1 METSDS
7 ASPATTVPKKKIT
20 SDKLVDETM
29 QKGFEEILAKTTAG
43 FVIGGLVG
51 VVMARAGASGARRAW
66 AGLGAGIGLGSGW
79 ARTSIELEKL
89 VGKDK

>member
-7 ASPATTVPKKKIT
+7 ASPATVPKKKIT

>member
-1 METSDS
+1 METSSDTP
-7 ASPATTVPKKKIT
+7 ASPPPKIA
-20 SDKLVDETM
+20 SDKLVDLTM
-29 QKGFEEILAKTTAG
+29 KKGFEEILAKTTAG

-51 VVMARAGASGARRAW
+51 IVLARTGASGARRAW

-89 VGKDK
+89 VVPKDS